1 MRPAKPASVDHFDI
15 VVSDLAASLEF
26 YRGLLAP
33 LGWTEVTTIEG
44 ERGEPVHYLG
54 GETDRPISLSLR
66 EAQSP
71 GGTPYDRY
79 AVGIHHIAFAATS
92 RASVDERH
100 RWLIEHGAEIE
111 SEPREYDYTEGY
123 YAVFFYD
130 PDGIKLEVLH
140 VPG

>member
-33 LGWTEVTTIEG
+33 LGWTKESTIEG

-66 EAQSP
+66 AAQSP
-71 GGTPYDRY
+71 SRGPYDRY
-79 AVGIHHIAFAATS
+79 AVGLHHIAFAAAS
-92 RASVDERH
+92 REAVDERH
-100 RWLIEHGAEIE
+100 RWLVERGTEIE
-111 SEPREYDYTEGY
+111 SEPREFGYTEGY

-130 PDGIKLEVLH
+130 PDGIKLEIVH
-140 VPG
+140 RP